1 MQSNS
6 NCSTQ
11 ELKKHH
17 GLSSS
22 RSIPCSNNTKE
33 LKNKLGIVLDKL
45 TETLNQNPKVSY
57 TFVGEVDFK
66 ELFAYSHCLTMFNA
80 LSVALPQNI
89 KPTGLVLTDEYNNP
103 VHYIHSVEIA
113 GSKYYLDA
121 FGLFE
126 DINDI
131 KQRFGRCL
139 ITSINHFTP
148 SNEQHFNYVEQ
159 KYMLTAGGFKK
170 ASRPGDAPEDSDM
183 YFYEL
188 ALHLFNLISK
198 GN

>member
-11 ELKKHH
+11 ELTNHH
-17 GLSSS
+17 GVYLP
-22 RSIPCSNNTKE
+22 RSIPYD
-33 LKNKLGIVLDKL
+33 NKKKLRKKLSIVLDKL
-45 TETLNQNPKVSY
+45 TETVNQNPKVSY
-57 TFVGEVDFK
+57 TFVGEVHFK

-80 LSVALPQNI
+80 LSTALPKNI
-89 KPTGLVLTDEYNNP
+89 KPTGLVLTDECNNP
-103 VHYIHSVEIA
+103 VHYIHSVVIA
-113 GSKYYLDA
+113 GNKYFLDA

-126 DINDI
+126 DLDDI

-139 ITSINHFTP
+139 ITSINHFSP

-159 KYMLTAGGFKK
+159 QHMLSAGGFEK
-170 ASRPGDAPEDSDM
+170 ASRPGDAPDDSDM

-188 ALHLFNLISK
+188 ALHLLNLISK